1 MDNINKIDR
10 RSALKRTALYVGG
23 AVSLPTVL
31 GLLKSCK
38 PATPNWTPVS
48 FSPEIGKSLVA
59 IVDHLAPRSG
69 NIPSASELG
78 IHDFID
84 KMVSDIYTED
94 KRKEFV
100 EGLIALDK
108 RAKEDM
114 GDVFYEL
121 SSDDQLKYLKKL
133 DQEAYD
139 DTHGGK
145 NPDKQPYFYNLKWI
159 TMSGYFNTEIVSTEV
174 LNYVAV
180 PGRWESCIP
189 LEEGQ
194 PAWAE

>member
-1 MDNINKIDR
+1 MDIINNKIDR

-23 AVSLPTVL
+23 AVSVPTIL
-31 GLLKSCK
+31 GILKSCK
-38 PATPNWTPVS
+38 PATPDWKPVS
-48 FSPEIGKSLVA
+48 FTPESGKSLIA
-59 IVDHLAPRSG
+59 IVDHLAPRSE

-84 KMVSDIYTED
+84 KMVSDIYKED

-100 EGLIALDK
+100 DGLTELDK
-108 RAKEDM
+108 RASNEM
-114 GDVFYEL
+114 GGVFYEL
-121 SSDDQLKYLKKL
+121 SNEDQLQFLKKL

-139 DTHGGK
+139 ATHGS
-145 NPDKQPYFYNLKWI
+145 NRPEKQPYFYSLKWI
-159 TMSGYFNTEIVSTEV
+159 TMSGYFNTEIVTTEV
-174 LNYVAV
+174 LNYVPV

-194 PAWAE
+194 PAW